1 MRSGKVV
8 ALKKRRSS
16 HIMTIQQSSLT
27 DVVELALLGIQTIGS
42 FDATRL
48 SSHKLH
54 FLAVLMAF
62 FYNQI
67 INLGGFD

>member
-62 FYNQI
+62 F
-67 INLGGFD
+67 L